1 MDRFVRM
8 GRYLLNVLIPLF
20 GWVLLCTLGPWCLR
34 FFMPF
39 VIGWILASVANPLVR
54 FLEKRLKIVRR
65 HGSIVVVVLV
75 LAGDIGLFYLGIS
88 RLIIQ
93 GMNLVRDLPMI
104 YELAKEEIL
113 EAWGKLSHL
122 FVRFPL
128 GMQTFFNE
136 FWSNLGTYI
145 GTLIQNIA
153 TPTVAAA
160 GNVAKQIPSAFVN
173 FIITLLSS
181 YFFIAER
188 EGIIAAVKKRLPA
201 WIGKYITFLKGDAK
215 RLIGGYFLAQF
226 RIMFVVAGVL
236 AVGFFVLGV
245 HYSLVL
251 AVLLA
256 FLDFL
261 PMFGTGTALGPWA
274 VVKLLSGEYAFAAGL
289 ILLYLLTQVVRQVIQ
304 PKIVGDTMGLPPLT
318 TLFLLYLGFK
328 LRGIAGM
335 ILAVPVGLLAASLYR
350 SGAFDAIVENGKSFV
365 EEVQRFRKGE

>member
-75 LAGDIGLFYLGIS
+75 LAGVIGLFYLGIS

-136 FWSNLGTYI
+136 FWSNLGTY
-145 GTLIQNIA
+145 IA

>member
-75 LAGDIGLFYLGIS
+75 LAGVIGLFYLGIS

-145 GTLIQNIA
+145 GTL
-153 TPTVAAA
+153 
-160 GNVAKQIPSAFVN
+160 K
-173 FIITLLSS
+173 
-181 YFFIAER
+181 
-188 EGIIAAVKKRLPA
+188 
-201 WIGKYITFLKGDAK
+201 IGRAH
-215 RLIGGYFLAQF
+215 
-226 RIMFVVAGVL
+226 V
-236 AVGFFVLGV
+236 
-245 HYSLVL
+245 
-251 AVLLA
+251 
-256 FLDFL
+256 
-261 PMFGTGTALGPWA
+261 
-274 VVKLLSGEYAFAAGL
+274 
-289 ILLYLLTQVVRQVIQ
+289 
-304 PKIVGDTMGLPPLT
+304 
-318 TLFLLYLGFK
+318 
-328 LRGIAGM
+328 
-335 ILAVPVGLLAASLYR
+335 
-350 SGAFDAIVENGKSFV
+350 
-365 EEVQRFRKGE
+365 